1 MKFTVNKNDI
11 QEVLSKLQGLTGRRS
26 SLAITECIRIFS
38 TENQIHLVATDLETC
53 FEGFFPADIAQEGTL
68 AISARK
74 FFEIVREYPSA
85 EILIEE
91 TENRLLTIGNEKVF
105 YRIMGMNADDFPP
118 TPTFEQIQYF
128 EIPAGELK
136 RMIDKSIM
144 ISGIGED
151 KKPHINGVLFERLTE
166 SEPFRLRMVST
177 DGSRLS
183 KYDFSP
189 NEGLA
194 VTSGADV
201 LIPKKG
207 LHEVSKFLS
216 SSGTVQVGIQ
226 DSYFIIQS
234 SNETLAIR
242 LLEGQYPRYQDVVFR
257 EKGHLIPIEK
267 ELFLN
272 MLKRMSIL
280 CTDNYKAAIFT
291 FDDNQL
297 VIKATNPD
305 IGESKED
312 MQIDF
317 SGDKIE
323 AAFNPKYFIDALN
336 MIEDEQIIVDII
348 SEEKPC
354 LVEGAVDKSYLNVI
368 MPMRV

>member
-11 QEVLSKLQGLTGRRS
+11 QEVLSNLQGLTGRRS
-26 SLAITECIRIFS
+26 SLAITECVRIFS
-38 TENQIHLVATDLETC
+38 TDNQIHLIATDLETC
-53 FEGFFPADIAQEGTL
+53 FEGFFPATVEQGGTI

-74 FFEIVREYPSA
+74 FFEIVREYPSS

-91 TENRLLTIGNEKVF
+91 TENRLLTIGTEKVL

-118 TPTFEQIQYF
+118 TPIFEEVEYF
-128 EIPAGELK
+128 EMASGELK
-136 RMIDKSIM
+136 KMIDKSIM
-144 ISGIGED
+144 ISGVGED

-166 SEPFRLRMVST
+166 SAPFRLRMVST

-183 KYDFSP
+183 TCDFSQS
-189 NEGLA
+189 EGMA
-194 VTSGADV
+194 MTSGADV

-207 LHEVSKFLS
+207 LHEVSKFLNTT
-216 SSGTVQVGIQ
+216 GTVQIGLQ

-234 SNETLAIR
+234 SNETLAVR
-242 LLEGQYPRYQDVVFR
+242 LLEGEYPRYQDVVFR
-257 EKGHLIPIEK
+257 EKGYLIQIDK
-267 ELFLN
+267 EPFLN

-291 FDDNQL
+291 FDDNLL

-312 MQIDF
+312 MQIDY
-317 SGDKIE
+317 SGDRIE
-323 AAFNPKYFIDALN
+323 VAFNPKYFIDALN
-336 MIEDEQIIVDII
+336 TIEDDNIIIDIV

-354 LVEGAVDKSYLNVI
+354 LVEGAADKSYLNVI

>member
-11 QEVLSKLQGLTGRRS
+11 QDVLSKVQGLTGRRS
-26 SLAITECIRIFS
+26 SLAITECIRIS
-38 TENQIHLVATDLETC
+38 SDDDQVHMVATDLETC
-53 FEGFFPADIAQEGTL
+53 FEGIFPAVIEQKGTI
-68 AISARK
+68 AISSRK
-74 FFEIVREYPSA
+74 FYEIVREYPSA

-91 TENRLLTIGNEKVF
+91 SDNRLLTIGNEKVQ
-105 YRIMGMNADDFPP
+105 YKIMGMNADDFPP
-118 TPTFEQIQYF
+118 IPTFDEIQYF
-128 EIPAGELK
+128 EIPAFDLK
-136 RMIDKSIM
+136 KMIDKSIM

-151 KKPHINGVLFERLTE
+151 KKPHINGVLLERLTE
-166 SEPFRLRMVST
+166 TEPFVLRMVST

-183 KYDFSP
+183 KYDFSRSEGMVILGGP
-189 NEGLA
+189 N
-194 VTSGADV
+194 V

-216 SSGTVQVGIQ
+216 NSGTIRIGIK
-226 DSYFIIQS
+226 DSYFVIKS
-234 SNETLAIR
+234 SCETLAIR
-242 LLEGQYPRYQDVVFR
+242 LLEGQYPNYHDVVFR
-257 EKGHLIPIEK
+257 EKGYPIQIDK

-291 FDDNQL
+291 FAEDQL

-312 MQIDF
+312 MQIEYT
-317 SGDKIE
+317 GEKIE
-323 AAFNPKYFIDALN
+323 VAFNPKFFIDALN
-336 MIEDEQIIVDII
+336 IIEDDHIIVDLI

-354 LVEGAVDKSYLNVI
+354 LVEGVEDKSYLNVI